1 MMPSSHRAP
10 GVETGP
16 GATKVADAD
25 LDEVTEAVLT
35 ASRVLVAV
43 AARSLVAA
51 EEQVTLAQ
59 YRVLVVLASR
69 GAQRLA
75 DLAEALGVSP
85 STATRVCD
93 RLVTKRLIRRHR
105 AHGDR
110 REIRVALSEHGR
122 KLVEEVTL
130 RRRGEIHRLVASVP
144 AAARAKVVSGLRA
157 LADAAGEVPDPD
169 WALGWT

>member
-1 MMPSSHRAP
+1 MPASY
-10 GVETGP
+10 ETPVLKGP
-16 GATKVADAD
+16 SG
-25 LDEVTEAVLT
+25 LDEVTDAVLT
-35 ASRVLVAV
+35 ASRALVAV
-43 AARSLVAA
+43 AARSLVSA

-59 YRVLVVLASR
+59 YRVLVVLGSR
-69 GAQRLA
+69 GPQRLA

-93 RLVTKRLIRRHR
+93 RLVAKHLIRRHR

-110 REIRVALSEHGR
+110 REIRVGLSDHGQ
-122 KLVEEVTL
+122 KLVEEVTQL
-130 RRRGEIHRLVASVP
+130 RRREIHRLVASIP
-144 AAARAKVVSGLRA
+144 APARAEVVSGLRA

>member
-1 MMPSSHRAP
+1 MPASYEAASVNKAA
-10 GVETGP
+10 VS
-16 GATKVADAD
+16 D
-25 LDEVTEAVLT
+25 LDQVTDAVLT

-51 EEQVTLAQ
+51 EEQVSLAQ

-69 GAQRLA
+69 GPNRLA

-93 RLVTKRLIRRHR
+93 RLVAKRLIRRHR

-110 REIRVALSEHGR
+110 REIRVGLTEDGR
-122 KLVEEVTL
+122 KLVGEVTQG
-130 RRRGEIHRLVASVP
+130 RRREIHRLVAAIP
-144 AAARAKVVSGLRA
+144 ASARAEVVSALRA
-157 LADAAGEVPDPD
+157 VADAAGEVADRD

>member
-1 MMPSSHRAP
+1 MNKAAVS
-10 GVETGP
+10 
-16 GATKVADAD
+16 D
-25 LDEVTEAVLT
+25 LDQVTDAVLT

-51 EEQVTLAQ
+51 EEQVSLAQ

-69 GAQRLA
+69 GPNRLA

-93 RLVTKRLIRRHR
+93 RLVAKRLIRRHR

-110 REIRVALSEHGR
+110 REIRVGLTEDGR
-122 KLVEEVTL
+122 KLVGEVTQS
-130 RRRGEIHRLVASVP
+130 RRREIHRLVAAIP
-144 AAARAKVVSGLRA
+144 ASARAEVVSA
-157 LADAAGEVPDPD
+157 LHAVADAAGEVPDPD